1 MTNPRGQFDP
11 VYLSLV
17 IGHSSF
23 AIWSPGRPEG
33 LGSPRSER
41 EVVQDTFAT
50 TLPLPYVNAIFNPIT
65 TVGAQKGMTS
75 RPAAAVRRGKHLKFE
90 IQKDALPGL
99 RPRCKVKSVQDK
111 PDPTKTFEKIPLL
124 SESQ

>member
-1 MTNPRGQFDP
+1 M
-11 VYLSLV
+11 
-17 IGHSSF
+17 
-23 AIWSPGRPEG
+23 
-33 LGSPRSER
+33 
-41 EVVQDTFAT
+41 VQDTFAT

-65 TVGAQKGMTS
+65 RVGAQKGMTS
-75 RPAAAVRRGKHLKFE
+75 RPAAAVRRRKHLKFQIISNLKFE

-99 RPRCKVKSVQDK
+99 RPRCKLKSVQDK

>member
-1 MTNPRGQFDP
+1 M
-11 VYLSLV
+11 
-17 IGHSSF
+17 
-23 AIWSPGRPEG
+23 
-33 LGSPRSER
+33 
-41 EVVQDTFAT
+41 VQDTFAT

-65 TVGAQKGMTS
+65 RVGAQKGMTS

-90 IQKDALPGL
+90 IQKDSLPGL
-99 RPRCKVKSVQDK
+99 RPRCKLKSVQDK